1 MPSAVCEVCIES
13 LDGALAAQEAG
24 AHRIELCSG
33 LAEGGLTPSA
43 GLIHLMRQRIRLP
56 VHVLIRP
63 RSGDFYYTPAEF
75 DTMAADIAFA
85 KDQGVSGVV
94 FGLLTLDGA
103 IDIPRTR
110 ALIAQ
115 ARPLSVTFHRAID
128 MTRDPLEAL
137 DTLITLGVDRVLTA
151 GGASSA
157 HAGRNTIVQMVAR
170 ARDHI
175 AIMPG
180 GGISEHN
187 VQAIVQATG
196 VREIHFSARTRTGSP
211 MQYRNPS
218 CSMGSAAATEYTRAI
233 TDPNRIRAIIGALS
247 HL

>member
-1 MPSAVCEVCIES
+1 MPIQCEICIES

-33 LAEGGLTPSA
+33 LSEGGLTPGA
-43 GLIHLMRQRIRLP
+43 GLIRLMRRRIRLP
-56 VHVLIRP
+56 IHLLIRP
-63 RSGDFYYTPAEF
+63 RSGDFYYSPAEF

-85 KDQGVSGVV
+85 KDQGVSGIV
-94 FGLLTLDGA
+94 FGLLTPNGT

-137 DTLITLGVDRVLTA
+137 DTLITLGVDRVLTS

-170 ARDHI
+170 AQNRI

-187 VQAIVQATG
+187 VRAIVQATG
-196 VREIHFSARTRTGSP
+196 VREIHFSARTRINSP
-211 MQYRNPS
+211 MQHRNPH
-218 CSMGSAAATEYTRAI
+218 CAMGSTAPSEYTRAI